1 MKDLKE
7 YINEST
13 GITADK
19 LKELALSKAD
29 EGMGDG
35 WIYFKK
41 PVVTEDDMLK
51 LLAISDDGKT
61 LLYKF
66 SNEDMQLPV
75 SVLDEEIIVW
85 AYDALK
91 KL

>member
-19 LKELALSKAD
+19 LKELALEKAD
-29 EGMGDG
+29 KGKGDG

-41 PVVTEDDMLK
+41 PIVINDTK
-51 LLAISDDGKT
+51 FIAISDDGQNCKIDYNGQHIEMNIKFISSE
-61 LLYKF
+61 LDSMLY
-66 SNEDMQLPV
+66 NE
-75 SVLDEEIIVW
+75 
-85 AYDALK
+85 LK